1 MVIGAPVVLI
11 IKTVQQEAF
20 PEELDCVK
28 KGKNLTRASALV
40 KLNPF
45 IDTEGLL
52 RVGGRLERADLT
64 DEERHPVIL
73 RGSHHVTALLVTYL
87 HNEVKHQGRHF
98 TQGIIRARGYWI
110 IGGKRLVCT
119 IIHQCMP
126 CRKLRG
132 RQVQQK
138 MADLP
143 AQRLT
148 PSPPF
153 TYVGL
158 DVFRPWK
165 VATRRTRGGVVCNKR
180 WALIFTCLA
189 VRAVHIELIE
199 SMDTSSFINGL
210 RRFLAI
216 RGPAAQLRS
225 DCGTNFV
232 GARNEFQAA
241 LATEMNKKDIDA
253 YLSQKGCE
261 WIFNSPHASHTGGIW
276 ERMIGVSRK
285 ILDAML
291 SELGSKNLTHEV
303 LSTLMAEVSAIINN
317 RPLVPVSNDP
327 EMPEILTPATILTQ
341 KTSTLAA
348 TPGQFTSKDLHTS
361 QWRPVSS

>member
-1 MVIGAPVVLI
+1 MLGYITNQTRRFYVYVSNRVDRIRKSSSPEQWRYVRTELNPADLATRSVKPNELGNSTWLTGPDFLHDTDLQNAPEDGNILSESSAADPEVRPDVKALATEVQKRESLGTSRFARFSQWLNLLKGISRLIKVAQSYNQNDRRSRNSQDISDTAAEPTIESTVKTRKRAEVLI

-73 RGSHHVTALLVTYL
+73 PGSHHVTALLVTYL

-143 AQRLT
+143 AQCLT

-153 TYVGL
+153 TCG
-158 DVFRPWK
+158 
-165 VATRRTRGGVVCNKR
+165 TRRV
-180 WALIFTCLA
+180 W
-189 VRAVHIELIE
+189 
-199 SMDTSSFINGL
+199 
-210 RRFLAI
+210 
-216 RGPAAQLRS
+216 
-225 DCGTNFV
+225 
-232 GARNEFQAA
+232 
-241 LATEMNKKDIDA
+241 
-253 YLSQKGCE
+253 
-261 WIFNSPHASHTGGIW
+261 TG
-276 ERMIGVSRK
+276 M
-285 ILDAML
+285 
-291 SELGSKNLTHEV
+291 
-303 LSTLMAEVSAIINN
+303 
-317 RPLVPVSNDP
+317 
-327 EMPEILTPATILTQ
+327 Q
-341 KTSTLAA
+341 
-348 TPGQFTSKDLHTS
+348 
-361 QWRPVSS
+361 